1 VAHRPRAHL
10 VLYIFLSGITIST
23 PVRLSYSQ
31 SIADASAHKIKTV
44 DFASGAPR
52 LSVSNSARMA

>member
-1 VAHRPRAHL
+1 